1 MSTKIT
7 CSNPFYNLSYNQSI
21 SQKSHFSYSRPVL
34 CRKSHLKKINK
45 PLNFVN
51 SNAKNEILTVK
62 CNSANSTGS
71 DAPPPGKSPFFG
83 WKWLLGFLLPIIL
96 PSFRNKVSPL
106 QLLKNNVKQAVETVE
121 NMSEIVEE
129 VAEKVDKIAEEIE
142 EKLPGDSKLKQSL
155 DSIENL
161 AEGAVK
167 YANQAQDVIQKIKDM
182 DKEMDTLIHT
192 NNANQVEK
200 VSQEL
205 SAKKN

>member
-7 CSNPFYNLSYNQSI
+7 YSNPLYNLSCNQSI
-21 SQKSHFSYSRPVL
+21 SQKSHFPYSRPVQ

-45 PLNFVN
+45 RFNFVN
-51 SNAKNEILTVK
+51 PNAKNGILTVK

-83 WKWLLGFLLPIIL
+83 WKWLLGFLIPLIL

-121 NMSEIVEE
+121 DMSEIVEE
-129 VAEKVDKIAEEIE
+129 VAEKVDQIAEEIE
-142 EKLPGDSKLKQSL
+142 EKLPGDSKLKEHL

-167 YANQAQDVIQKIKDM
+167 YANQAQDIIQKIKDM
-182 DKEMDTLIHT
+182 DKEMDTLIYT
-192 NNANQVEK
+192 NANQVDK

>member
-7 CSNPFYNLSYNQSI
+7 YSNPIYNLTYNQNI
-21 SQKSHFSYSRPVL
+21 SQKSHFPYSRSVL

-45 PLNFVN
+45 LLNFVN
-51 SNAKNEILTVK
+51 SNGKNGILTVK

-83 WKWLLGFLLPIIL
+83 WKWLLGFLLPLIL

-106 QLLKNNVKQAVETVE
+106 QLLKNNVLQAVETVE

-129 VAEKVDKIAEEIE
+129 VAEKVDKITEEIE
-142 EKLPGDSKLKQSL
+142 EKLPGDSKLKESL

-167 YANQAQDVIQKIKDM
+167 YANEAQDIIQKIKDM
-182 DKEMDTLIHT
+182 DKVMDTLINT

-205 SAKKN
+205 SDKKN